1 VRRAIWSHEQLLRS
15 DQEGIE
21 QSMSGV
27 LTTISSLISPNLI
40 STLGKQFG
48 MSDELVRQG
57 IGISSAVLAGGMARA
72 ASTPDGAAMVAQM
85 VDQADPGLLGNL
97 NSLLT
102 GVIASPPNVAR
113 QLYGSNYELVV
124 GGVKKASGIDI
135 TPILGLV
142 APVMLAVIKNL
153 TVQQGLDAAGITSIV
168 QSEIKG
174 LARRDA
180 TTANVLKEIYKPL
193 EAQDKLRNSYTPEE
207 WETLQQGP
215 VYAAALIILADR
227 SGSSGRSKEVEAL
240 KAALSDAAGA
250 AGPSELNGLL
260 FRDGVAVG
268 KIEELVKEHRKTD
281 LAELQALLIA
291 PISAAVTLVK
301 AKAAKSD
308 ATAYQG
314 LLIGAAQ
321 QVASAVKEGGFLGM
335 GGTNVSDDEK
345 AALDALAAAV
355 AAA

>member
-1 VRRAIWSHEQLLRS
+1 
-15 DQEGIE
+15 
-21 QSMSGV
+21 MSST
-27 LTTISSLISPNLI
+27 LNTISSLISPNLI

-72 ASTPDGAAMVAQM
+72 ASTPDGAAMVADL
-85 VDQADPGLLGNL
+85 VNKADPGLLGNL

-102 GVIASPPNVAR
+102 GTIASSPDVAR
-113 QLYGSNYELVV
+113 QLYGSNYDLVI
-124 GGVKKASGIDI
+124 GGVKKATGIDI
-135 TPILGLV
+135 TPMLGLV
-142 APVMLAVIKNL
+142 APVLLAVIKNL
-153 TVQQGLDAAGITSIV
+153 TVQQGLDAAGVASLA

-174 LARRDA
+174 LSRRDA
-180 TTANVLKEIYKPL
+180 ATANVLKEIFKPL

-207 WETLQQGP
+207 WQTLQQGP

-227 SGSSGRSKEVEAL
+227 SGSSGRSKEAQAL
-240 KAALSDAAGA
+240 QSALADAAGT
-250 AGPSELNGLL
+250 AGPSELIGLL
-260 FRDGVAVG
+260 FRDGISVDR
-268 KIEELVKEHRKTD
+268 IEELAKEHRKTD
-281 LAELQALLIA
+281 LVELQALVLA
-291 PISAAVTLVK
+291 PISAAVALVK
-301 AKAAKSD
+301 AKATKSD

-314 LLIGAAQ
+314 LLIGSAQ
-321 QVASAVKEGGFLGM
+321 QVAAAVKEGGFLGM